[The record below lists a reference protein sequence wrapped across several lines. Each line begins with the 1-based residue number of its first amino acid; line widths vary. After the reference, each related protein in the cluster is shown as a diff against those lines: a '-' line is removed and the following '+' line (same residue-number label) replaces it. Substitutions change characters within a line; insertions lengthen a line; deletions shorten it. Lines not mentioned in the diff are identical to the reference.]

1 MKGLITCYVII
12 VTLFSIF
19 FSSCESKED
28 KQAEV
33 DRQKILDYL
42 KENDLEAQETA
53 SGLFYIIENP
63 GTGTHPDIYSKVTV
77 RYTGYYLN
85 GVVFESNEGGQA
97 SSFQLQ
103 EVIRG
108 WREGIPLFKK
118 GGIGTLLVPSGM
130 AYGPNSAQR
139 GIPNNSVLIFDIRL
153 IEFN

>member
-1 MKGLITCYVII
+1 MKRLITSLII
-12 VTLFSIF
+12 IAALLSLLFI
-19 FSSCESKED
+19 SCESKED

-42 KENDLEAQETA
+42 EENDLEAQETA

-63 GTGTHPDIYSKVTV
+63 GTGAHPNLYSTVTV
-77 RYTGYYLN
+77 RYTGYYLD

-103 EVIRG
+103 GMIRG

-130 AYGPNSAQR
+130 AYGSNSAQR